1 MIGILFL
8 ISFVSLYHAYKVEL
22 NEELMEKLAELKSK
36 ASSGTTGEADF
47 LSMEEEHSMMKQIL
61 LEMTEDPAVVTEME
75 MGSDGEGMGLEEAG
89 EEQPE
94 VPCSS
99 MHGCNE
105 CIENNCAWC
114 LQSRSCKPDEAWQC
128 QGMEDHV
135 GYAGIGSHT
144 ECPTEEEL
152 KIKREERKRRPRT
165 FFFIIIIIFFFFFFF
180 FFP

>member
-1 MIGILFL
+1 MILFFVLMGL
-8 ISFVSLYHAYKVEL
+8 ISLSYTYKVEL
-22 NEELMEKLAELKSK
+22 NEELIEKLAELKSK
-36 ASSGTTGEADF
+36 SSSGTTES
-47 LSMEEEHSMMKQIL
+47 LSMEEELDMMKQIL
-61 LEMTEDPAVVTEME
+61 LEMTEDPAVVETMAEME
-75 MGSDGEGMGLEEAG
+75 LNSEGESMELEEA
-89 EEQPE
+89 EVEQSQ

-144 ECPTEEEL
+144 MCPTEEEL
-152 KIKREERKRRPRT
+152 RIKRDERKRRK
-165 FFFIIIIIFFFFFFF
+165 
-180 FFP
+180 